1 MRSWRFAVT
10 FGVVVV
16 CALWASIGWAQEGI
30 GERIGKTV
38 DQTMRQIRE
47 DGKGV
52 AGQIRAGFEE
62 ARAMIDRMGV
72 AGRVY
77 ARLRWDKALVGGS
90 IAIDVD
96 RGGLT
101 TVRGTV
107 PTETAKAK
115 AIELTRQ
122 TIGVENVRDE
132 LEVVPTQSQQRRSV
146 R

>member
-1 MRSWRFAVT
+1 
-10 FGVVVV
+10 
-16 CALWASIGWAQEGI
+16 
-30 GERIGKTV
+30 
-38 DQTMRQIRE
+38 MRQIRE

-96 RGGLT
+96 RGGLSS
-101 TVRGTV
+101 VRGTA